1 MDKECEEET
10 VNVDPMKTRKRYLV
24 VILYIKGFS
33 KQLRR
38 TFRQY
43 NPSNTQITQL
53 VQNHV
58 AYCIIYK

>member
-53 VQNHV
+53 V
-58 AYCIIYK
+58 KTM